1 MDEFANQVLGQE
13 TKMALYD
20 VWNSVKNGIQSIAAY
35 LSIGGEQPQ
44 PESK

>member
-20 VWNSVKNGIQSIAAY
+20 VWNSVKNEIQSIAAY